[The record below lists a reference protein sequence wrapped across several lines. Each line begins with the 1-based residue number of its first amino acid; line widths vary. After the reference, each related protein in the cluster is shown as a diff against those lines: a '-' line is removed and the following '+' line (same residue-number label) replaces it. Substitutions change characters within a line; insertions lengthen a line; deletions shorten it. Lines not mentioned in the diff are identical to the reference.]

1 MIKYDGDITKVMLMI
16 KHAMLDNDI
25 TQKDI
30 CSATGWSKGT
40 VSNLLNGRTENPSL
54 KIILQLCDA
63 IGCDFIIDIVKKE

>member
-1 MIKYDGDITKVMLMI
+1 MIKYDGDITKVMLII

-25 TQKDI
+25 SQKDI
-30 CSATGWSKGT
+30 CNATGWSKGT

-63 IGCDFIIDIVKKE
+63 TQCDFMIDIVKRD